1 MVAFHTILIKPQDL
15 DGDNI
20 LFNFQGHRTQPDG
33 TFDLLLVGPF
43 RSHSPVRSYINNF
56 KMAVCFDKDSD
67 PGTRKI
73 TGLPNVR
80 VGRIGQ
86 YDREYAPE
94 MLVDEPYCPFKADVW
109 YLGRMLNIDMVTN
122 IKGLVEKVSF

>member
-1 MVAFHTILIKPQDL
+1 MAFCTILIKPQDL

-43 RSHSPVRSYINNF
+43 RSHFAVRYYTNDF
-56 KMAVCFDKDSD
+56 EMAVCFDKDSD
-67 PGTRKI
+67 LASRKI

-86 YDREYAPE
+86 YGREYAPE

-109 YLGRMLNIDMVTN
+109 YLGWMLNFDMDTN
-122 IKGLVEKVSF
+122 VKGFVEKVSF